1 MNKILLVHTSWYSE
15 YVKKMIDISSK
26 IIQEMGFSIYSIK
39 APGSLELA
47 ALAKS
52 KILKNSAEY
61 SGVLFLGIVVR
72 GDTSHYDLVT
82 NETFRCIG
90 DLSMEFV
97 DVAFINNVLCV
108 ENEEQLIERLEKN
121 TANNSKA
128 LLSLINE
135 KSS

>member
-26 IIQEMGFSIYSIK
+26 IIQEMGFSIDSIK

-52 KILKNSAEY
+52 KILKNPAQY

-82 NETFRCIG
+82 NETFRCIS

-108 ENEEQLIERLEKN
+108 ENEQQLTERLEKN

>member
-1 MNKILLVHTSWYSE
+1 
-15 YVKKMIDISSK
+15 
-26 IIQEMGFSIYSIK
+26 
-39 APGSLELA
+39 
-47 ALAKS
+47 
-52 KILKNSAEY
+52 
-61 SGVLFLGIVVR
+61 LGIVVR

-108 ENEEQLIERLEKN
+108 ENEQQLIERLEKN